1 MQNIKEL
8 SAQGLFGIA
17 EFPSLKQVQIFVQI
31 EVNIVFPIIQVF
43 QNEDAFPNHSRIFA
57 KWVK

>member
-8 SAQGLFGIA
+8 PAQALFGIA
-17 EFPSLKQVQIFVQI
+17 EFPSLKEAQIFAQMEI
-31 EVNIVFPIIQVF
+31 NNVFPIIQVS
-43 QNEDAFPNHSRIFA
+43 QNQAEFPNQGRIFA